1 MSFQKFQEIYSQVPR
16 LSVDLI
22 IQSPEGIL
30 LTMRDI
36 EPYKGFWH
44 TPGGTV
50 YFREGIKDAVKRKA
64 KEEVGADIEIVRN
77 LGYIEFLDGESY
89 GGFRDYVVSLVF
101 LCKLLSSDIK
111 LDEQSSDYKFFKEIP
126 ENTIPEIKRFLG
138 QRGFDSPDLSRTKT

>member
-50 YFREGIKDAVKRKA
+50 YFREGIKGAVKRKA
-64 KEEVGADIEIVRN
+64 KEEVGADVEIVRA
-77 LGYIEFLDGESY
+77 LGFIEFLNAERY
-89 GGFRDYVVSLVF
+89 GGFREHTVSLVF
-101 LCKLLSSDIK
+101 LCKLLSTNLK
-111 LDEQSSDYKFFKEIP
+111 LDEQSSAYKFFKEMP
-126 ENTIPEIKRFLG
+126 ENTIPEIKQFLG
-138 QRGFDSPDLSRTKT
+138 QHGFDTPNTSA